1 MALRVRA
8 LSADERHELERRA
21 RARTEPARVVERAR
35 LILAVADGQ
44 SATAAAKSLGL
55 VPDTGRWWVKRFN
68 AHGLDGLNDRPRSG
82 RPVTYGPEVVGE
94 VLATALT
101 KPDTLGLPFACW
113 TLDRLEA
120 YLNEE
125 KGIAIKRSRIDELL
139 VDEGLRWRTQETWF
153 GERAQVPRA
162 GDSAASTAGGV
173 SGGVSSGP
181 PPGRPTQT
189 EQERARLDPQ
199 FAQKRG
205 SSSRSTRR
213 HLRGVS

>member
-1 MALRVRA
+1 MALRVRE

-21 RARTEPARVVERAR
+21 RSRTEAVRVVERAR
-35 LILAVADGQ
+35 LILAVAAGQ
-44 SATAAAKSLGL
+44 TAPAAAVALGL
-55 VPDTGRWWVKRFN
+55 VPDTGRQWVKRFN
-68 AHGLDGLNDRPRSG
+68 AAGLDGLADRPRSG
-82 RPVTYGPEVVGE
+82 RPVTYGPQVVGE

-125 KGIAIKRSRIDELL
+125 QGIAIKRSRIDEVL

-153 GERAQVPRA
+153 GERARAPRA
-162 GDSAASTAGGV
+162 GDGAASTP
-173 SGGVSSGP
+173 GGVSSGP
-181 PPGRPTQT
+181 PPGHPTQT

-205 SSSRSTRR
+205 PSSRSTPPHR
-213 HLRGVS
+213 RGVS